1 MFEYVRAMNQQ
12 LEVLLKH
19 QLREWEL
26 LRGIYNN
33 AFNNISRKKVI
44 EDFCYENL
52 RKEIWLKRCE
62 GGNEIE
68 KEIGK
73 KDGNIKNENE
83 KKLVKTINLVMK
95 DNVFK

>member
-68 KEIGK
+68 KEIGFEK
-73 KDGNIKNENE
+73 KDKRKCKERSADFVLIYRE
-83 KKLVKTINLVMK
+83 
-95 DNVFK
+95 